1 MYACM
6 YVCIA
11 IFFQA
16 GMLWE
21 QGVSPLTPASAWLL
35 DHLASNQQQL
45 VAGACSGRP
54 RLTSPFGLVRRDVSH
69 SCRRICAACYGSRQE
84 G

>member
-1 MYACM
+1 MA
-6 YVCIA
+6 
-11 IFFQA
+11 
-16 GMLWE
+16 LE
-21 QGVSPLTPASAWLL
+21 L

-69 SCRRICAACYGSRQE
+69 LCSPEGPQNARKADGLLSLPPERPKKGPGGSLRLE
-84 G
+84 A